1 MNFILFSLLVTASFA
16 GSMCLGKGWVL
27 SWAFNGGGY
36 VDFTL
41 ALTADTFENYGWA
54 GIGFKQSDDTAGM
67 RKSDIVAFVFS
78 EEVTDRYAL
87 GDQEPDFD
95 VDLGGTDDVTSVTF
109 DQSTYT
115 YTWQKPMFSPD
126 PCEFCDRDYIQDY
139 EYSLLWACGQYL
151 DGVMEK
157 HDMTDRELILI
168 TLSDDFNSPCTDS
181 FLALN

>member
-1 MNFILFSLLVTASFA
+1 M
-16 GSMCLGKGWVL
+16 LGQGLGV

-87 GDQEPDFD
+87 GDEEPDFD
-95 VDLGGTDDVTSVTF
+95 VDLGGTGRRHLGDLRPVH
-109 DQSTYT
+109 
-115 YTWQKPMFSPD
+115 
-126 PCEFCDRDYIQDY
+126 
-139 EYSLLWACGQYL
+139 LYL
-151 DGVMEK
+151 
-157 HDMTDRELILI
+157 H
-168 TLSDDFNSPCTDS
+168 
-181 FLALN
+181 LAEAHVLARPLRVL